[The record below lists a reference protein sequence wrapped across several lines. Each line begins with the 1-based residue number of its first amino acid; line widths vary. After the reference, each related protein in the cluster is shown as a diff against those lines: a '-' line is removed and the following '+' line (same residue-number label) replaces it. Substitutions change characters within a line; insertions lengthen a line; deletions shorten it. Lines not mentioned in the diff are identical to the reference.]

1 MKTPRQSSLSL
12 YYIIGV
18 AFLLTIM
25 ALVTFAAGGVNRA
38 SPLFRKSD
46 QAFFGNPGVRQTPE
60 DSPLLDSLLHTTPLL
75 AKVATN
81 PQYELQIIYTQI
93 DRDAQNRPTFTPHTY
108 HLNPQQYFN
117 PASLVKLPV
126 VALSLEKLND
136 LHKPGLTRRTIMA
149 TGMTYRCQTPVPFAA
164 PADSDQTA
172 TVGNYIKRMLLVSDN
187 VAYNRLYEFLGQRPL
202 NERLAQLGYSNTRI
216 TRRFAPCD
224 TAANRHTN
232 PISFHTPQGDTLYK
246 EPARFNPI
254 AYTSPLGRVLKGRA
268 YQAGR
273 RIIPEPYDFTTAN
286 HLPLS
291 NITALLQSILFP
303 ESVPATQRL
312 HLTPADY
319 AFLRR
324 YLHATPHESGFH
336 PYAAAR
342 YFDAY
347 KKYLYYGRN
356 PNLPSQSALRIYN
369 IVGMS
374 HGYLA
379 DVAYFADSLHQSE
392 FMLSAVL
399 YVNHDGIIND
409 GAYEYDSIGLPFLA
423 QLGRSIQQY
432 EAQRPRQRR
441 PNLTEFFAS
450 EPIR

>member
-1 MKTPRQSSLSL
+1 
-12 YYIIGV
+12 
-18 AFLLTIM
+18 
-25 ALVTFAAGGVNRA
+25 VTRPSA
-38 SPLFRKSD
+38 
-46 QAFFGNPGVRQTPE
+46 
-60 DSPLLDSLLHTTPLL
+60 DSPLLDSLLKANPQLFR
-75 AKVATN
+75 VATN
-81 PQYELQIIYTQI
+81 PKYELQIIYTQI
-93 DRDAQNRPTFTPHTY
+93 NRDAQNRPTFTPHTY
-108 HLNPQQYFN
+108 HLNPSQYFN

-126 VALSLEKLND
+126 AALSLEKLND
-136 LHKPGLTRRTIMA
+136 LNKPGVTRRTIMA
-149 TGMTYRCQTPVPFAA
+149 TGTAFRCQTPIRFAA
-164 PADSDQTA
+164 PADSDRTA

-187 VAYNRLYEFLGQRPL
+187 LAYNRLYEFLGQRPL
-202 NERLAQLGYSNTRI
+202 NDRLAQLGYPNARI

-246 EPARFNPI
+246 EPAKVNPRP
-254 AYTSPLGRVLKGRA
+254 YTSPLGRVLKGRA
-268 YQAGR
+268 HQAGG

-286 HLPLS
+286 HLPLAD
-291 NITALLQSILFP
+291 ITALLQSILFP
-303 ESVPATQRL
+303 ESVSAAQRL
-312 HLTPADY
+312 RFTAPDY

-336 PYAAAR
+336 PYAPAR

-356 PNLPSQSALRIYN
+356 PETPHQSSLRIYN

-392 FMLSAVL
+392 FLLSAVL
-399 YVNHDGIIND
+399 YVNNDSIIND
-409 GAYEYDSIGLPFLA
+409 GAYEYESIGLPFLA
-423 QLGRSIQQY
+423 QIGQSIQRY
-432 EAQRPRQRR
+432 EAQRPRQYH
-441 PNLTEFFAS
+441 PNLTEFFAP